1 MSVSASG
8 APPLRPRLNV
18 AGGACC
24 RSELGQIGEL
34 KFMCADMGDPTV
46 LQVGGRGALVNG
58 NLDDL
63 IAFRDTLAAATLAS
77 LSPMRAVK
85 DPVYLVVEVA
95 TCDELPD
102 VWGVGRT
109 CTLCWGRRP
118 LLLRQ
123 RCT

>member
-24 RSELGQIGEL
+24 RSELGQVGEL
-34 KFMCADMGDPTV
+34 KFMCAAVGNPTV

-63 IAFRDTLAAATLAS
+63 VAFCDTPAAAALAS

-95 TCDELPD
+95 TFDKLPD
-102 VWGVGRT
+102 VRGAGRT
-109 CTLCWGRRP
+109 CTLRWGRGP

>member
-24 RSELGQIGEL
+24 RGELGQVGEL
-34 KFMCADMGDPTV
+34 KFMCAAMGNPTV

-63 IAFRDTLAAATLAS
+63 VAFFDAPAAAALAS
-77 LSPMRAVK
+77 LRPLRAVK
-85 DPVYLVVEVA
+85 DPVYPEVEVA
-95 TCDELPD
+95 TLDEPPD
-102 VWGVGRT
+102 VGGAGGTRT
-109 CTLCWGRRP
+109 LRWGRRP
-118 LLLRQ
+118 PRLRQ
-123 RCT
+123 WYT

>member
-18 AGGACC
+18 AGGTCC
-24 RSELGQIGEL
+24 SGELGQVGEL
-34 KFMCADMGDPTV
+34 KFMCANMSNPTI

-63 IAFRDTLAAATLAS
+63 VAFRDTLAAAALAS

-85 DPVYLVVEVA
+85 DPVYLVVEMA
-95 TCDELPD
+95 TCDKLPD

-109 CTLCWGRRP
+109 RTLRWGRRP
-118 LLLRQ
+118 LPLRQ
-123 RCT
+123 RST

>member
-24 RSELGQIGEL
+24 RGELGQVGEL
-34 KFMCADMGDPTV
+34 KFMCAAVGDPTV

-63 IAFRDTLAAATLAS
+63 AALRDPVAAATLAS
-77 LSPMRAVK
+77 LSPMRAVV
-85 DPVYLVVEVA
+85 DPVNRVVEMA
-95 TCDELPD
+95 TFDKPPD
-102 VWGVGRT
+102 VWSTGRT

>member
-18 AGGACC
+18 AGDACC
-24 RSELGQIGEL
+24 SGELGQVGEL
-34 KFMCADMGDPTV
+34 DLMCAAIGDPTV

-63 IAFRDTLAAATLAS
+63 VAFFNAPAAAALAS
-77 LSPMRAVK
+77 LRPLRAVK

-95 TCDELPD
+95 TFDKLPD
-102 VWGVGRT
+102 VRGAGGTRT
-109 CTLCWGRRP
+109 LRWGRGP